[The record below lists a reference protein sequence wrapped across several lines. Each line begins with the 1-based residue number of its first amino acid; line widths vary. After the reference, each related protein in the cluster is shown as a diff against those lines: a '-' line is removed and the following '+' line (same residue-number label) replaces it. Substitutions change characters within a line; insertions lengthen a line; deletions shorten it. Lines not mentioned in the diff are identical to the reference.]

1 MEIIDG
7 DLLLVQSPVA
17 SSHEELQV
25 VWADVYVQMAV
36 VEISQLLETD
46 ASFLTA
52 EVVEKGSNYLRHVL
66 DFGEKNGFNLIDFTL
81 ISNDIGY

>member
-1 MEIIDG
+1 
-7 DLLLVQSPVA
+7 
-17 SSHEELQV
+17 
-25 VWADVYVQMAV
+25 MAV

-52 EVVEKGSNYLRHVL
+52 EVIEKGSNYLRHVL
-66 DFGEKNGFNLIDFTL
+66 NFGEKNGFYLIDFTL

>member
-1 MEIIDG
+1 MRT
-7 DLLLVQSPVA
+7 
-17 SSHEELQV
+17 
-25 VWADVYVQMAV
+25 DVYVKMVV

-52 EVVEKGSNYLRHVL
+52 EVVEKGSNCLRHVL
-66 DFGEKNGFNLIDFTL
+66 NFGEKNGFYLIDFTL